1 MARNCSH
8 RSWRRESGGGRPHAR
23 PPPSPGAR
31 YAWNGAG
38 GSGAGAGTGRGSC
51 REDEGA
57 MKKREKAA
65 SGSHATPGRRRAL
78 VTAVMVVS
86 GMPCHGARVYVCA
99 TWEPLSRATLC
110 MRD

>member
-1 MARNCSH
+1 MAEGERG
-8 RSWRRESGGGRPHAR
+8 REAAR

-51 REDEGA
+51 REDERA

-65 SGSHATPGRRRAL
+65 SGSHATPGRRAL

>member
-1 MARNCSH
+1 
-8 RSWRRESGGGRPHAR
+8 
-23 PPPSPGAR
+23 
-31 YAWNGAG
+31 
-38 GSGAGAGTGRGSC
+38 
-51 REDEGA
+51 

-65 SGSHATPGRRRAL
+65 SGSHATPGRRAL

>member
-1 MARNCSH
+1 
-8 RSWRRESGGGRPHAR
+8 
-23 PPPSPGAR
+23 
-31 YAWNGAG
+31 
-38 GSGAGAGTGRGSC
+38 
-51 REDEGA
+51 